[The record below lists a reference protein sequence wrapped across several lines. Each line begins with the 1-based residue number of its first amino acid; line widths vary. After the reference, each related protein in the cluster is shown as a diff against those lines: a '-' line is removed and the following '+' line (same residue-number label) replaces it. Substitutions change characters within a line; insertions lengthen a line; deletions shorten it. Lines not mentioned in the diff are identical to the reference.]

1 MTREEAIVILE
12 NEAEYL
18 YEDDMPYNR
27 EAFKMAVDALKS
39 EPIVHCEDCKYYIT
53 PVIYDIDGCVC
64 GYWGVSGVPTSPDDF
79 CSRGEIINEVEND

>member
-27 EAFKMAVDALKS
+27 EAFKMAVDALEAVEK
-39 EPIVHCEDCKYYIT
+39 IKQ
-53 PVIYDIDGCVC
+53 
-64 GYWGVSGVPTSPDDF
+64 
-79 CSRGEIINEVEND
+79 IINIPNFVIQEDVLKYKMICEIVERIDEVR